1 MQQGVEGSLLTT
13 GEAAQRL
20 GISRHTLLRAVER
33 SEITPALR
41 TPGGYLRFLPATVE
55 AYAHRLSAT
64 HASHAPAAN
73 AFHARQSGRDEASP
87 PRRLCMDTDTAAPD
101 ETVRLLLAAAPLPAW
116 VVDEQTLRFL
126 EVNAA
131 ATTTYGYTRAEFLTL
146 RLTDIGP
153 EQDGP
158 PLCDVLAR
166 SAAKPAHTDVRWLRR
181 KDGAIADVAVTAR
194 RLRFAGRPAVLVF
207 AQDSG
212 ARRPL
217 EEAQCR
223 DLADAREAFLATVAH
238 DLKTP
243 LASILG
249 QTHLA
254 QMRVAGLGV
263 AQGVPVAA
271 SLAKIDVA
279 ARRMVRLVEAMGDVT
294 HVGLGGALDLDR
306 QPTDLNAL
314 VRAAVDGVRGL
325 SPHEIRVEIAEAAA
339 GLEGHVDA
347 ARMER
352 VVANLLD
359 NAVKYA
365 PDGGPITVRLTREHG
380 AAPAA
385 VIAVQDQGV
394 GIPEADLPHVFERF
408 RRGGNAVGHFGGTG
422 IGLASVRGIVEQ
434 HGGTVAVESQEGVG
448 STFTVRLPL
457 DPP

>member
-1 MQQGVEGSLLTT
+1 M
-13 GEAAQRL
+13 
-20 GISRHTLLRAVER
+20 
-33 SEITPALR
+33 
-41 TPGGYLRFLPATVE
+41 
-55 AYAHRLSAT
+55 
-64 HASHAPAAN
+64 
-73 AFHARQSGRDEASP
+73 D
-87 PRRLCMDTDTAAPD
+87 MDTTAPD

-116 VVDEQTLRFL
+116 VVDEPTLRFL

-146 RLTDIGP
+146 RLTDIWP
-153 EQDGP
+153 EEDSL

-166 SAAKPAHTDVRWLRR
+166 PAAPGDAAACRLRR
-181 KDGAIADVAVTAR
+181 KDGTISEVAVSAR
-194 RLRFAGRPAVLVF
+194 RLRFAGRPAVLVCVQ
-207 AQDSG
+207 ATG
-212 ARRPL
+212 VRRQP
-217 EEAQCR
+217 EEAQR
-223 DLADAREAFLATVAH
+223 QAMQEDGLVRGREEFLSAAAH

-243 LASILG
+243 LASILA
-249 QTHLA
+249 QTQLA
-254 QMRVAGLGV
+254 QMRLAGLGA
-263 AQGVPVAA
+263 AQGTPVAA

-279 ARRMVRLVEAMGDVT
+279 ARRMVRLIEEMLDVT
-294 HVGLGGALDLDR
+294 RVGLGRGLDLDW
-306 QPTDLNAL
+306 QPTDLDAL
-314 VRAAVDGVRGL
+314 VRTVVDGVRGL
-325 SPHEIRVEIAEAAA
+325 SQHEIRVEIAEAAA
-339 GLEGHVDA
+339 GREGHVDA
-347 ARMER
+347 GRMER

-380 AAPAA
+380 VAPEA

>member
-158 PLCDVLAR
+158 PLRDVLAR
-166 SAAKPAHTDVRWLRR
+166 PAVPDDAATCQLRR
-181 KDGAIADVAVTAR
+181 KDGTISEVAVTAR

-223 DLADAREAFLATVAH
+223 DLADAREEFLSTAAH

-243 LASILG
+243 LSSILG

-254 QMRVAGLGV
+254 QMRVAGLGA
-263 AQGVPVAA
+263 AQGAPVAA

-279 ARRMVRLVEAMGDVT
+279 TRRMVRLVEAMGDVT

-306 QPTDLNAL
+306 QPTDLDAL

-325 SPHEIRVEIAEAAA
+325 SPHEIRVEITEAASA
-339 GLEGHVDA
+339 LHGHVDA

-352 VVANLLD
+352 VVANMLD

-380 AAPAA
+380 AAPEA

>member
-1 MQQGVEGSLLTT
+1 
-13 GEAAQRL
+13 
-20 GISRHTLLRAVER
+20 
-33 SEITPALR
+33 
-41 TPGGYLRFLPATVE
+41 
-55 AYAHRLSAT
+55 
-64 HASHAPAAN
+64 
-73 AFHARQSGRDEASP
+73 
-87 PRRLCMDTDTAAPD
+87 
-101 ETVRLLLAAAPLPAW
+101 

-131 ATTTYGYTRAEFLTL
+131 AATAYGYTRAEFLTL
-146 RLTDIGP
+146 RLTDIAP
-153 EQDGP
+153 EQDEA
-158 PLCDVLAR
+158 PLRAVLAR
-166 SAAKPAHTDVRWLRR
+166 PAASDEAAASRLRR
-181 KDGAIADVAVTAR
+181 KDGTISKVALSAR

-207 AQDSG
+207 AQATDVRRQPEEALGRDVEG
-212 ARRPL
+212 AR
-217 EEAQCR
+217 EE
-223 DLADAREAFLATVAH
+223 FLSAAAH

-243 LASILG
+243 LASILA

-254 QMRVAGLGV
+254 QMRVAGLGA
-263 AQGVPVAA
+263 AQGAPVAA

-294 HVGLGGALDLDR
+294 RVGQGGVLNLDR
-306 QPTDLNAL
+306 QPTDLDAL
-314 VRAAVDGVRGL
+314 VRAAVEGVRGL

-347 ARMER
+347 GRMER

-380 AAPAA
+380 VAGKEA

-394 GIPEADLPHVFERF
+394 GLPEADLPHVFERF
-408 RRGGNAVGHFGGTG
+408 WRGGNAVGHFGGTG

-434 HGGTVAVESQEGVG
+434 HGGTVAVESQEGAG